1 MPGFCIYAG
10 ELKSQ
15 ASLVN
20 LLQDYEDIKYIT
32 FNDENIE
39 LLSKI
44 SNMIVRPDG
53 VIQFMYSWDEPLH
66 YDYRGTIKH
75 TARTSSLNVR
85 IITGRSH
92 LYFLVEKDTKYNKS
106 KKVLVDISKVI
117 YTSEERIMNAYIVS
131 SLIKEL
137 ELKNSEK
144 MENKWFKRVS
154 SLDKA
159 VGIYGELDTKNA
171 DGTRGQSEVN
181 RTFRKRDQ
189 TASRYV
195 SHSNGARVY
204 ISASKSSV
212 TLRPI
217 GDSRVG
223 LDDVEQYI
231 RNMILPGIV
240 VDSSR

>member
-1 MPGFCIYAG
+1 MKILTQEFKA
-10 ELKSQ
+10 
-15 ASLVN
+15 
-20 LLQDYEDIKYIT
+20 LLI
-32 FNDENIE
+32 
-39 LLSKI
+39 
-44 SNMIVRPDG
+44 G
-53 VIQFMYSWDEPLH
+53 
-66 YDYRGTIKH
+66 
-75 TARTSSLNVR
+75 A
-85 IITGRSH
+85 
-92 LYFLVEKDTKYNKS
+92 KS
-106 KKVLVDISKVI
+106 KPS
-117 YTSEERIMNAYIVS
+117 
-131 SLIKEL
+131 KEL
-137 ELKNSEK
+137 ELKDSEK
-144 MENKWFKRVS
+144 VENKWFKRVS